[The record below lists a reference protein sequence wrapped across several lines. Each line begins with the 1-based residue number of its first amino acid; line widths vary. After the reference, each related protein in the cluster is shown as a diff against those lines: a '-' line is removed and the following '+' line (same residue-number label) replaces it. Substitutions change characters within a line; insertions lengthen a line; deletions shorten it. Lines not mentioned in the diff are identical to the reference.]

1 MEFSRFRTGIA
12 LRATGL
18 FATLL
23 LVVWMTMRTHWYVSV
38 ALVVMAALAQM
49 ALFYRFATQSG
60 REIARFLDAIAF
72 DDTSQSFTSLT
83 GDSAFRELGAAM
95 TRVIDR
101 LQSSRTQREEQARYL
116 QILLTHVPVALITID
131 AHGRVQ
137 LLNMAAR
144 RLFESRIE
152 TAAQFSR
159 HGEAFAAGLE
169 ALLPGGS
176 AIVRMDRNAGP
187 LQLKASA
194 TDLAIRGE
202 RQRIVSLQ
210 NIENEMSAQELAA
223 WQTVIRTMAHE
234 VMNSLTPISS
244 LATTARELVC
254 EARAALPPDSPQAA
268 ILADAREALETVA
281 RRSEGLLH
289 FVQNHRRIT
298 RRLVIRPE
306 ITPVRRCFAHISQL
320 LGSELAARGIAFETR
335 VEPETLEVEAD
346 AELLDQALINLM
358 RNAVEA
364 LDGEREGRIWLTAQ
378 RDAEGHVLIAVA
390 DNGPGISAAQ
400 RDKVFV
406 PFYTTKRHGSGVGLT
421 LVRQIAAMHNASVE
435 IGETPG
441 GGAAVRLRF

>member
-12 LRATGL
+12 LRAGAL

-23 LVVWMTMRTHWYVSV
+23 LTVWMATHTHWYVGTTLV
-38 ALVVMAALAQM
+38 AIAALVQM

-72 DDTSQSFTSLT
+72 DDPSQSFTSLM

-116 QILLTHVPVALITID
+116 QTLLAHIPVALITID
-131 AHGRVQ
+131 PDGRVQ

-144 RLFESRIE
+144 RLFENRIE
-152 TAAQFSR
+152 TVAEFPR
-159 HGEAFAAGLE
+159 HGEAFTAGME

-176 AIVRMDRNAGP
+176 IIVRMDRTSGP

-194 TDLAIRGE
+194 TDLTIRGE
-202 RQRIVSLQ
+202 KQRIVSLQ

-244 LATTARELVC
+244 LATTAKELVG
-254 EARAALPPDSPQAA
+254 EARAALPCDNPQAPM
-268 ILADAREALETVA
+268 LADAGDALETIA

-298 RRLVIRPE
+298 RRLVTKPE
-306 ITPVRRCFAHISQL
+306 ITSVRRRFAHVSQL
-320 LGSELAARGIAFETR
+320 FGGELASRDIAFEAV
-335 VEPETLEVEAD
+335 VEPETLEIEAD

-358 RNAVEA
+358 RNAIEA
-364 LDGEREGRIWLTAQ
+364 LDDEHARTIRLSAH
-378 RDAEGHVLIAVA
+378 RDLDGHVVIAVA
-390 DNGPGISAAQ
+390 DSGPGIPAAQ
-400 RDKVFV
+400 RDKIFV
-406 PFYTTKRHGSGVGLT
+406 PFFTTKRQGSGVGLT
-421 LVRQIAAMHNASVE
+421 LVRQIAAVHNATVD
-435 IGETPG
+435 IGDTPG
-441 GGAAVRLRF
+441 GGATVRLRF